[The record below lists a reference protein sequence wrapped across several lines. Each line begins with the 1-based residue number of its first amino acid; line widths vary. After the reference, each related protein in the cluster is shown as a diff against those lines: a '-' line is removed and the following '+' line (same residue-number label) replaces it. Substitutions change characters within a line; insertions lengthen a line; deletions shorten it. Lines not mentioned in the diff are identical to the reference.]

1 MQIQAHTQYGT
12 GRFVLRVCVIVSLC
26 HTILVSR
33 IRMEL
38 PRGINL
44 GNLRNG
50 DPCETKMVDK
60 NGDLRYALSVTCHE
74 KEEYFFWVKSL

>member
-1 MQIQAHTQYGT
+1 MRANTQHGT
-12 GRFVLRVCVIVSLC
+12 GRFILRDVSLSLC

-33 IRMEL
+33 IRMEF

-50 DPCETKMVDK
+50 DLCETKLVDK
-60 NGDLRYALSVTCHE
+60 NGDLQYALSVTCHE
-74 KEEYFFWVKSL
+74 KEEYFF